1 MVVGIAGGNSM
12 NPAHLQLIDEL
23 MESLIEDSGCYLF
36 TMFSAGIE
44 GSEYTH
50 PPLALQYSQL
60 RGLPCSRKTYPTFD
74 TLVKGICKEVDYLI
88 ILNDGSPPIK
98 RCMMSFMQTG
108 KHGTE
113 IKL

>member
-1 MVVGIAGGNSM
+1 MKVGIVGGDAGNH
-12 NPAHLQLIDEL
+12 AHLLLIDEVL
-23 MESLIEDSGCYLF
+23 NKLIEDSGCYLF

-44 GSEYTH
+44 GSEHTH

-88 ILNDGSPPIK
+88 ILNDGSQPVK

-113 IKL
+113 IKI